1 MSSVAIPVPK
11 PQPANNGNNQKVQIR
26 VDLENEIAEKFVALK
41 RKFGLT
47 SNAQL
52 FRLLVTL
59 AYNEISGEGPTMR
72 EVLNR

>member
-1 MSSVAIPVPK
+1 MSTLSLMPK
-11 PQPANNGNNQKVQIR
+11 TQPPNNGNNQKVQIR
-26 VDLENEIAEKFVALK
+26 VDLENEIAEKFLALK
-41 RKFGLT
+41 GRFGLT

-59 AYNEISGEGPTMR
+59 AYNEMTGESPTLG